1 MTDSEWLTIGEF
13 ARLGG
18 VSIKALRVYAERGLL
33 APAAVKASSGYRL
46 YARSQLA
53 TLHRILLLKNAGF
66 ALTEIRDRLANCD
79 EASLLDVRAR
89 LVERVDELQRQLAS
103 IDDELRSAARV
114 VVKRVP
120 VLPVWSRRQVIESYA
135 EADVML
141 HDLARDSHAPPTAVA
156 GAVWHECEQRT
167 GRIDCEVFWLAPRRV
182 RAVAP
187 SQLGAVTVASI
198 LHTGGEA
205 TSGATYDA
213 ARRWLR
219 DGRYRVAGPNRELY
233 LEASLTEIQFPI
245 N

>member
-1 MTDSEWLTIGEF
+1 MIDSEWLSIGEF

-18 VSIKALRVYAERGLL
+18 VSIKALRLYAERGLL
-33 APAAVKASSGYRL
+33 APAGVKAGSGYRL
-46 YARSQLA
+46 YTRSQLA

-66 ALTEIRDRLANCD
+66 ALTEIRARLSSGD
-79 EASLLDVRAR
+79 EASLLNVRAR
-89 LVERVDELQRQLAS
+89 LVARADDIQRQLAS
-103 IDDELRSAARV
+103 IDAELRSSARV

-120 VLPVWSRRQVIESYA
+120 VLPVWSRRQMIASYN
-135 EADVML
+135 EADVL
-141 HDLARDSHAPPTAVA
+141 LCDLAQELPVGRALA
-156 GAVWHECEQRT
+156 GAVWHECGQRS

-182 RAVAP
+182 RSIAP
-187 SQLGAVTVASI
+187 GQLAAATVASI

-205 TSGATYDA
+205 TIGATYDI

-219 DGRYRVAGPNRELY
+219 DGAYRIAGPNRELY

>member
-18 VSIKALRVYAERGLL
+18 VSIKALRLYAELGLL
-33 APAAVKASSGYRL
+33 APAAVKAGSGYRL

-66 ALTEIRDRLANCD
+66 ALTEIRGRLANCD

-89 LVERVDELQRQLAS
+89 LVERVGELQRQLAS

-120 VLPVWSRRQVIESYA
+120 ALPVWSRRQVIESYD
-135 EADVML
+135 EADVLL
-141 HDLARDSHAPPTAVA
+141 HDLAQELPAPAPAVA
-156 GAVWHECEQRT
+156 GAVWHACGQRS
-167 GRIDCEVFWLAPRRV
+167 GRIDCEVFWLATRRV
-182 RAVAP
+182 RTVAP

-198 LHTGGEA
+198 LHTGGE
-205 TSGATYDA
+205 TTIGATYDV